1 MGHFLLLSQYFQGNG
16 CCLLFF
22 RFDLGT
28 SLQGSE
34 HQNFIYRYPVFL
46 GGTKCTKA
54 SDFPPVGNVSS
65 LFFYPPSPAYS
76 RPKTMA
82 LNTLLLF
89 TTHLL
94 VLALISSHSPLPTK
108 YSHFSDTLSSSNL
121 RHNLHVFHPRS
132 PVFLLVSVG
141 DLFLNFTTHL
151 VFLQP
156 HLKIREPFKEPPLLP
171 VFQI

>member
-1 MGHFLLLSQYFQGNG
+1 M
-16 CCLLFF
+16 
-22 RFDLGT
+22 
-28 SLQGSE
+28 
-34 HQNFIYRYPVFL
+34 FL

-94 VLALISSHSPLPTK
+94 VLAPISSHSPLPTK

-141 DLFLNFTTHL
+141 DLFLNFTTHFL
-151 VFLQP
+151 FLQP

-171 VFQI
+171 VFQIWDITIIFLKVILTRNPQCIIIVSILWSKVQKYCS